1 MNKEQYFLIST
12 KEAFDKWNIEFHEF
26 TEQFKAD
33 LYFVK
38 AEHPIVA
45 LLKFLERISKSI
57 FISENDT
64 FLNEIFKD
72 VRVTNKEKYAKE
84 CVKNS
89 VIEYI
94 SGKNIQEYYSVK
106 HSGICNIIEILFSY
120 NLDYNS
126 LEKWYNNY
134 LEFPFGNNKYGPIQ
148 IYSIDAFNYTNDIV
162 FEDFLEKF
170 LIKNNIESA
179 IWINDWMHRLT
190 AKKLIRVDIENY

>member
-1 MNKEQYFLIST
+1 MNKQYYFLISA

-26 TEQFKAD
+26 TEHYKAD

-45 LLKFLERISKSI
+45 LLKFLERISKCI
-57 FISENDT
+57 FISENNA

-72 VRVTNKEKYAKE
+72 VHVTNKEKYAKE

-94 SGKNIQEYYSVK
+94 SGKNIPECYSVK
-106 HSGICNIIEILFSY
+106 HLGICNIIEILFSY
-120 NLDYNS
+120 DLDYDS
-126 LEKWYNNY
+126 LEKWYNNF
-134 LEFPFGNNKYGPIQ
+134 LEFPFGNNIYGPIQ
-148 IYSIDAFNYTNDIV
+148 INSIDAFNYKNDV
-162 FEDFLEKF
+162 AFEDFLERF

-179 IWINDWMHRLT
+179 IWINDWMHRPQS
-190 AKKLIRVDIENY
+190 KQLIRVDIEDY